1 MLVYYKAGF
10 IIISSYFYL
19 FLPWYSCKIA
29 HLALNN
35 NQLTHYSGK
44 WEYSTDVIGF
54 FFVH

>member
-35 NQLTHYSGK
+35 NQLAHYSGK
-44 WEYSTDVIGF
+44 WEYSTDVISI